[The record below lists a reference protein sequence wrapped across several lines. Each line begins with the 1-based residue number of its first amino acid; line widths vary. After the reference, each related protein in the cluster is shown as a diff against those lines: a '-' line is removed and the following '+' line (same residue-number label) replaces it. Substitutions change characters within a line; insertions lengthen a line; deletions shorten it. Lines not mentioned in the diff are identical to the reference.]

1 MESLV
6 AVSKCFTYHLAVS
19 NNPYLGSKLNN
30 ENYDLYIF
38 ISAQDQ
44 VENSEYL
51 TAD

>member
-6 AVSKCFTYHLAVS
+6 AVSKCFTYHLAVL
-19 NNPYLGSKLNN
+19 NALYLGSKQNDK
-30 ENYDLYIF
+30 NYDLYVF